1 MRLGMKVTLT
11 TILLAV
17 GTAAF
22 VAASAQDQNYPF
34 PDPTHIPFTV
44 PDNIQWEGSP
54 SRGEQQYKIFGD
66 PAKPGWYAILMKWY
80 PGHFSKPHFHEH
92 TRYITVLSGHWWVS
106 SSPVYDVNKTYP
118 LPPGTIA
125 RDEANT
131 VHWDGA
137 KDEPVIL
144 QIVGEGPAPNIPV
157 DENGKPLPPRQ
168 RRAPGDQDGVA
179 HQ

>member
-66 PAKPGWYAILMKWY
+66 PAKPGGDDCAGRGQHRALGW
-80 PGHFSKPHFHEH
+80 
-92 TRYITVLSGHWWVS
+92 
-106 SSPVYDVNKTYP
+106 
-118 LPPGTIA
+118 
-125 RDEANT
+125 
-131 VHWDGA
+131 
-137 KDEPVIL
+137 
-144 QIVGEGPAPNIPV
+144 
-157 DENGKPLPPRQ
+157 RQ
-168 RRAPGDQDGVA
+168 G
-179 HQ
+179 